1 MDSQSTFL
9 SRIGQVFWEILGYVT
24 SAVQRYLTP
33 APPNTG
39 NDDTHISPEAR
50 VCEERNSDKE
60 EEDNYLREETKR
72 DSKCWSHVDTADER
86 VVNLMQREILLS
98 NQQEANDGQDKAD
111 ITQDKMKLAV
121 EVEDT
126 YIFAN
131 EQENKKQ
138 DDKTTED
145 ESHKSVDQRTEKK
158 IESVE
163 EAAFRL
169 PGDEYPFREEDESK
183 WERKK
188 ERKNARKYEDLI
200 QSNEVNIF
208 RGHTEERDV
217 TEKVKGESGV
227 KEVVMIREDMMG
239 RSNGKTEAVAG
250 ETPFGVDEFLLSDTI
265 DTLEIEPADG
275 VEAGS
280 TGQGSNEENER
291 CTEESMGIVS
301 ITKTSMGVLERGS
314 KGEEMRGK
322 WQGVQKSQRL
332 EKKTNS
338 HKKELAGA
346 DERDMSYLYELGE
359 EDRKEDEST
368 VGKNGEECA
377 RIQPVQ
383 KEKVD
388 NRKKEEKSYEEKQ
401 EAKIEGECG
410 SGIYEIFETASK
422 EVDVSMENRE
432 SDKVG
437 QEEEKREVEQNET
450 AEMGVQERLQVMETE
465 IILETVMAGEGRDES
480 RKTQMAGQD
489 EVQRVEEYADVNKN
503 VTQRNEESKDGE
515 ISPESVLTLNM
526 GQYKRTKE
534 RVEEEGDVNKLRDEL
549 DEEDKSQGSITEDRD
564 ESNVT
569 EESGGNG
576 GRERC
581 VFELEKEGNNIYEG
595 MRDIKILHE
604 ERWREKSKINEEVAA
619 SWVDVGES
627 VAANEK
633 LAKENKVTSGTEW
646 KDEGEVDKEKERER
660 EERSPKEEPTGVEV
674 SMEDGE
680 LDKVEEEEENRG
692 AELKEWVETEV
703 QEREKEKV
711 EEEGDVDK
719 LRDEFDEEDKSQ
731 VSVTEE
737 RDESDVIEEGGEDG
751 ERERCLSES
760 EKEGNDASVGMRDI
774 EILQKERWR
783 KESKINE
790 EVAASW
796 VDVGESVAA
805 NEKLAKENKVT
816 SGTEWKDE
824 GEVDKEKEREREE
837 RSHKE
842 EPTGV
847 EASMED
853 GELDKV
859 EEEEEN
865 RGAELNE
872 RVETEVQEREK
883 EKVEEE
889 GDVDKLR
896 DELDEEDISQG
907 SVTEERDESDVIEGG
922 GEYGE
927 RERCLSESEKEKNDA
942 SVGMRDIEILLEK
955 RWREESKIN
964 EEVAASWVD
973 VGESVAANE
982 KLAKEN
988 KVTSGTEW
996 KDEGEVDKERE
1007 REERSHKEEPTG
1019 VEASMED
1026 GELDKVEEEEENRG
1040 AELNERVETE
1050 VQEREKEKVE
1060 EEGDVDKLRDEFDE
1074 EDKSQGSVTEERD
1087 ESDVIEEG
1095 GEDGERQRCL
1105 SESEKEGNDASVVMR
1120 DIEILH
1126 EERWREESKINEEVA
1141 ASWVDVGE
1149 SVAANEKLAKENK
1162 VTSGTEWK
1170 DEGEVDKEREREE
1183 RSHKEEPTGVEASM
1197 EDGELDKVE
1206 EEEENR
1212 GAELNERVETE
1223 VQEREKEKVEEE
1235 GDVDKLRD
1243 EFDEEDKSQGSVTEE
1258 RDESD
1263 VIEEGGEDGE
1273 RQRCLSESEKEG
1285 NDASVGM
1292 RDIEILHE
1300 ERWREESKINE
1311 EVAASWVDVGESVAA
1326 NEKLAKENKVTSGTE
1341 WKDEGEVDKE
1351 KEREREER
1359 SPKEEPTG
1367 VEASMEDGE
1376 LDKVEEEEENR
1387 GAELNERVE
1396 TEVQER
1402 EKEKVEEEGDVDKLR
1417 DEFDEEDKSQGSV
1430 TEERDESDVI
1440 EEGGEDGERQR
1451 CLSESEK
1458 EGNDASVG
1466 MRDIE
1471 ILQKERWREESKIN
1485 EEVAASWVDVG
1496 ESVAANEK
1504 LAKENRVT
1512 SGTEWKDEGEV
1523 DKEKER
1529 EREERSPKEEPTGVE
1544 VSMEDGEL
1552 DKVKEEEENRGA
1564 ELKEWVETEVQKR
1577 EKEKVEEEGDVD
1589 KLRDELDEEDISQG
1603 SVTEERDES
1612 DVIEEGGEDGERQRC
1627 LSESEKEGNDASVGM
1642 RDIEILHEERWREES
1657 KINEEVA
1664 ASWVDVGESVAAN
1677 EKLAKENKVTSGTE
1691 WKDEG
1696 EVDKEKEREREE
1708 RSHKEEPTGVEVSM
1722 EDGELDKVEEEE
1734 ENRGAELNERVETEV
1749 QEREKEKVEEEGDVD
1764 KLRDEFDEEDKSQG
1778 SVTEE
1783 RDESD
1788 VIEEGGEDGERQ
1800 RCLSESEKEGND
1812 ASVVMRDIEILHE
1825 ERWREESKINE
1836 EVAASWVDVGESV
1849 AANEKLAKEN
1859 KVTSGTEWKDEGEV
1873 DKERER
1879 EERSHKEE
1887 PTGVEASMEDGELDK
1902 VEEEEENRGAELNE
1916 RVETEVQ
1923 EREKEKVEEEG
1934 DVDKLRDEFDEEDK
1948 SQGSVTEE
1956 RDESDV
1962 IEEGGEDGERQRCLS
1977 ESEKEG
1983 NDASVVMRDIEILHE
1998 ERWREESKINEEV
2011 AASWVDV
2018 GESVAAN
2025 EKLAK
2030 ENKVTSGT
2038 EWKDEGEVDKEK
2050 ERERE
2055 ERSHK
2060 EEPTGVEASMEDG
2073 ELDKVEEEEENRGAE
2088 LNERVET
2095 EVQEREKEKVEEE
2108 GDVDKLRD
2116 ELDEEDK
2123 SQGSVT
2129 EERDKSDVIEGGG
2142 EYGERE
2148 RCLSESEKEKNDAS
2162 VGMRDIEILLEE
2174 RWREESK
2181 INEEVAASWVDVGE
2195 SMEAKK
2201 IVAEIT
2207 KEISRT
2213 EWMDDINYE
2222 GEEYKERRREERSSI
2237 EESAGAEVSMKD
2249 GKSDQLREEK
2259 DNRGAKKNEV
2269 VEVEVQEKLLLK
2281 EPEIKHETIM
2291 AGGEEEMRK
2300 TQVAGQDEVQ
2310 REEESAE
2317 MEKNATQRY
2326 EKSNDQVTLPEGV
2339 FTLNMGQFETEKD
2352 SIEEEGDM
2360 NKLRDEL
2367 DEEKNQGSVTEN
2379 IEESGVIEDGGE
2391 DGERERC
2398 LSLHEER
2405 WREESKINEE
2415 VAASW
2420 VDVGESKACEV
2431 NVQNIREEKN
2441 LEISV
2446 TELRDDRK
2454 HRENVYKV
2462 KEQEILHI
2470 STEEQ
2475 PYENINIFHEA
2486 LDMSKTNETKTDLQQ
2501 TEEPRTHENIFG
2513 RNSQVIDLFKV
2524 AEQKETKKEERD
2536 NECLEKQRTI
2546 LKVGETKDEGHLSD
2560 ENVDIKTM
2568 EEGDG
2573 MDLNVAPACKSEL
2586 IEGFSANVETVG
2598 ITLRDGWAIEETEET
2613 RNNDGNQNGDTL
2625 YAVDRGLIRGAERR
2639 RNINECTRSTTE
2651 GQRPKIQLKIE
2662 KGVKLEEDENF
2673 TNVKEIQSQFGD
2685 AKLHKTSEHGKL
2697 FAEIT
2702 GQCRTRIVNKETDGN
2717 EGRKQITKDGVGKKR
2732 IQKRTHENEEV
2743 FNLQLDSPSLDFTAQ
2758 KFRIALKNRHTRAP
2772 KDPRI
2777 LLHIS
2782 SLSPTSAPPKLDE
2795 ETATKPVGIK
2805 VGGAGMMGFKL
2816 PGIGAGFPVLKK
2828 TEGRVEEKGEEGS
2841 GQMIMKAPTPN
2852 LGPDDREPAATKKWA
2867 AGSVGVML
2875 PGLGPGMPALRKT
2888 DKGVKLIE
2896 KTTDDAT
2903 VSHGKRD
2910 TSSGGGAERNR
2921 EESKEKGVKG
2931 FGAGFPVLRKTG
2943 MGNKLRGE
2951 EGKTSEAEQNETEN
2965 NQPEKPG
2972 SDSPMLVS
2980 ELKKR
2985 FMKTERK

>member
-660 EERSPKEEPTGVEV
+660 EERSP
-674 SMEDGE
+674 
-680 LDKVEEEEENRG
+680 
-692 AELKEWVETEV
+692 
-703 QEREKEKV
+703 
-711 EEEGDVDK
+711 
-719 LRDEFDEEDKSQ
+719 
-731 VSVTEE
+731 
-737 RDESDVIEEGGEDG
+737 
-751 ERERCLSES
+751 
-760 EKEGNDASVGMRDI
+760 
-774 EILQKERWR
+774 
-783 KESKINE
+783 
-790 EVAASW
+790 
-796 VDVGESVAA
+796 
-805 NEKLAKENKVT
+805 
-816 SGTEWKDE
+816 
-824 GEVDKEKEREREE
+824 
-837 RSHKE
+837 
-842 EPTGV
+842 
-847 EASMED
+847 
-853 GELDKV
+853 
-859 EEEEEN
+859 
-865 RGAELNE
+865 
-872 RVETEVQEREK
+872 
-883 EKVEEE
+883 
-889 GDVDKLR
+889 
-896 DELDEEDISQG
+896 
-907 SVTEERDESDVIEGG
+907 
-922 GEYGE
+922 
-927 RERCLSESEKEKNDA
+927 
-942 SVGMRDIEILLEK
+942 
-955 RWREESKIN
+955 
-964 EEVAASWVD
+964 
-973 VGESVAANE
+973 
-982 KLAKEN
+982 
-988 KVTSGTEW
+988 
-996 KDEGEVDKERE
+996 
-1007 REERSHKEEPTG
+1007 KEEPTG

-2931 FGAGFPVLRKTG
+2931 VGPSTIKLPSFGAGFPVLRKTG

>member
-1359 SPKEEPTG
+1359 S
-1367 VEASMEDGE
+1367 
-1376 LDKVEEEEENR
+1376 
-1387 GAELNERVE
+1387 
-1396 TEVQER
+1396 
-1402 EKEKVEEEGDVDKLR
+1402 
-1417 DEFDEEDKSQGSV
+1417 
-1430 TEERDESDVI
+1430 
-1440 EEGGEDGERQR
+1440 
-1451 CLSESEK
+1451 
-1458 EGNDASVG
+1458 
-1466 MRDIE
+1466 
-1471 ILQKERWREESKIN
+1471 
-1485 EEVAASWVDVG
+1485 
-1496 ESVAANEK
+1496 
-1504 LAKENRVT
+1504 
-1512 SGTEWKDEGEV
+1512 
-1523 DKEKER
+1523 
-1529 EREERSPKEEPTGVE
+1529 
-1544 VSMEDGEL
+1544 
-1552 DKVKEEEENRGA
+1552 
-1564 ELKEWVETEVQKR
+1564 
-1577 EKEKVEEEGDVD
+1577 
-1589 KLRDELDEEDISQG
+1589 
-1603 SVTEERDES
+1603 
-1612 DVIEEGGEDGERQRC
+1612 
-1627 LSESEKEGNDASVGM
+1627 
-1642 RDIEILHEERWREES
+1642 
-1657 KINEEVA
+1657 
-1664 ASWVDVGESVAAN
+1664 
-1677 EKLAKENKVTSGTE
+1677 
-1691 WKDEG
+1691 
-1696 EVDKEKEREREE
+1696 
-1708 RSHKEEPTGVEVSM
+1708 HKEEPTGVEVSM

-2931 FGAGFPVLRKTG
+2931 VGPSTIKLPSFGAGFPVLRKTG

>member
-660 EERSPKEEPTGVEV
+660 EERSP
-674 SMEDGE
+674 
-680 LDKVEEEEENRG
+680 
-692 AELKEWVETEV
+692 
-703 QEREKEKV
+703 
-711 EEEGDVDK
+711 
-719 LRDEFDEEDKSQ
+719 
-731 VSVTEE
+731 
-737 RDESDVIEEGGEDG
+737 
-751 ERERCLSES
+751 
-760 EKEGNDASVGMRDI
+760 
-774 EILQKERWR
+774 
-783 KESKINE
+783 
-790 EVAASW
+790 
-796 VDVGESVAA
+796 
-805 NEKLAKENKVT
+805 
-816 SGTEWKDE
+816 
-824 GEVDKEKEREREE
+824 
-837 RSHKE
+837 
-842 EPTGV
+842 
-847 EASMED
+847 
-853 GELDKV
+853 
-859 EEEEEN
+859 
-865 RGAELNE
+865 
-872 RVETEVQEREK
+872 
-883 EKVEEE
+883 
-889 GDVDKLR
+889 
-896 DELDEEDISQG
+896 
-907 SVTEERDESDVIEGG
+907 
-922 GEYGE
+922 
-927 RERCLSESEKEKNDA
+927 
-942 SVGMRDIEILLEK
+942 
-955 RWREESKIN
+955 
-964 EEVAASWVD
+964 
-973 VGESVAANE
+973 
-982 KLAKEN
+982 
-988 KVTSGTEW
+988 
-996 KDEGEVDKERE
+996 
-1007 REERSHKEEPTG
+1007 
-1019 VEASMED
+1019 
-1026 GELDKVEEEEENRG
+1026 
-1040 AELNERVETE
+1040 
-1050 VQEREKEKVE
+1050 
-1060 EEGDVDKLRDEFDE
+1060 
-1074 EDKSQGSVTEERD
+1074 
-1087 ESDVIEEG
+1087 
-1095 GEDGERQRCL
+1095 
-1105 SESEKEGNDASVVMR
+1105 
-1120 DIEILH
+1120 
-1126 EERWREESKINEEVA
+1126 
-1141 ASWVDVGE
+1141 
-1149 SVAANEKLAKENK
+1149 
-1162 VTSGTEWK
+1162 
-1170 DEGEVDKEREREE
+1170 
-1183 RSHKEEPTGVEASM
+1183 KEEPTGVEASM

-2931 FGAGFPVLRKTG
+2931 VGPSTIKLPSFGAGFPVLRKTG

>member
-1544 VSMEDGEL
+1544 
-1552 DKVKEEEENRGA
+1552 
-1564 ELKEWVETEVQKR
+1564 
-1577 EKEKVEEEGDVD
+1577 
-1589 KLRDELDEEDISQG
+1589 
-1603 SVTEERDES
+1603 
-1612 DVIEEGGEDGERQRC
+1612 
-1627 LSESEKEGNDASVGM
+1627 
-1642 RDIEILHEERWREES
+1642 
-1657 KINEEVA
+1657 
-1664 ASWVDVGESVAAN
+1664 
-1677 EKLAKENKVTSGTE
+1677 
-1691 WKDEG
+1691 
-1696 EVDKEKEREREE
+1696 
-1708 RSHKEEPTGVEVSM
+1708 
-1722 EDGELDKVEEEE
+1722 
-1734 ENRGAELNERVETEV
+1734 
-1749 QEREKEKVEEEGDVD
+1749 
-1764 KLRDEFDEEDKSQG
+1764 
-1778 SVTEE
+1778 
-1783 RDESD
+1783 
-1788 VIEEGGEDGERQ
+1788 
-1800 RCLSESEKEGND
+1800 
-1812 ASVVMRDIEILHE
+1812 
-1825 ERWREESKINE
+1825 
-1836 EVAASWVDVGESV
+1836 
-1849 AANEKLAKEN
+1849 
-1859 KVTSGTEWKDEGEV
+1859 
-1873 DKERER
+1873 
-1879 EERSHKEE
+1879 
-1887 PTGVEASMEDGELDK
+1887 ASMEDGELDK

-2931 FGAGFPVLRKTG
+2931 VGPSTIKLPSFGAGFPVLRKTG